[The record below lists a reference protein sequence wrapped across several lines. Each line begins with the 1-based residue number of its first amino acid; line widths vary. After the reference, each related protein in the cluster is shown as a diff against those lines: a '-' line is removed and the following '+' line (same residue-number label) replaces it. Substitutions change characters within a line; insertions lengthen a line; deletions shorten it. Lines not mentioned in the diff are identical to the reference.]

1 MSALCLS
8 ICEVKIM
15 AIDNYIS
22 DATYIK
28 AIKKVL
34 DESPVYCGICSF
46 GTYANSR
53 ICIEKID
60 NTWCVYLGEHEY
72 RTSLKQHRNVKEA
85 CVDLISCV
93 AYEEESRDSLCRQ
106 FMSTVNEMAGGNKH
120 LDPTLR
126 KNVRPGMHV
135 SVVLK
140 ADQPTGKLTTGTI
153 ARVLTH
159 SPVHPRGIKVMLE
172 GGLVGRVQIISSE

>member
-1 MSALCLS
+1 MTSS
-8 ICEVKIM
+8 KIS
-15 AIDNYIS
+15 YIS

-28 AIKKVL
+28 ALQSVL
-34 DESPVYCGICSF
+34 ENSPVYCGICSF
-46 GTYANSR
+46 GQYANSR
-53 ICIEKID
+53 ICIEKV
-60 NTWCVYLGEHEY
+60 NGAWCVYSGENGN
-72 RTSLKQHRNVKEA
+72 RMMMKGHRNAKEA
-85 CVDLISCV
+85 CVDLIYCL
-93 AYEEESRDSLCRQ
+93 AYEENTREQLCRQ
-106 FMSTVNEMAGGNKH
+106 FMSTVNEMAGGDKH

-153 ARVLTH
+153 KKVLTH